1 MAIGDG
7 LLMTRRAL
15 LLATVGLLALAG
27 IAPRGRAAASA
38 FEARGSSGPRAA
50 IAITEDFHGIPH
62 VRAQSLHDAFWAQGY
77 LVARDR
83 LFQLDFEMRR
93 SMGRM
98 AEAFGPEFVAADRAA
113 RLFHYRG
120 NVAAELAA
128 IPADVVEC
136 VQGYC
141 AGINAWIDEIAD
153 NPALAPLEYQLL
165 GIAPIRWSLEDCVR
179 LRDAGSDDADEQI
192 RRAQLQA
199 RGLLEYETWRDPLRP
214 AWDFTVPEGLDCAA
228 IGPDDLGALRDLNRL
243 PPFEPKAA
251 APISREARRSDLA
264 AQGSNAWTVAK
275 SRTATGRPLLAND
288 PHLAI
293 GGFSPRHIVHL
304 TAPGLDVIGAGNP
317 GLPGIMQGH
326 TDRFAF
332 GRTNFRIDQSD
343 LFVLRTHPEDPER
356 YWHKGEWKVFENHEE
371 DIPVKGQASERA
383 VLRYAEGRPIIAH
396 DPANSR
402 AIAFATV
409 SMLPGANMRFA
420 IVAINLA
427 RDWDSLREAFR
438 LHVSPTNLHY
448 ADIDGNTGWHAIG
461 FAPRRPKHDGL
472 FPVPGDGNFDWT
484 GLLSVEE
491 MPSIFNPEQGW
502 IASANDMN
510 LPPDYPHAERI
521 LSFNWTDPFRHDRIK
536 QVLAAQNPHSQ
547 QDSVAL
553 LHDVRSLPALALKR
567 MLPEVPPAGAVEA
580 AAMLDA
586 WSGDIAADSAA
597 ALLFEMVLP
606 ELLSAFH
613 AQVIPAEARDLIT
626 RVNLEAMLTA
636 LETLSPRIGADPAAI
651 RTALINEAL
660 ERGWDR
666 AIAVAGSDPGA
677 WKWGD
682 LHRVDI
688 AHPLSALPSIAA
700 AFPPIE
706 GGRSGGDG
714 NTVMAR
720 GLRDAGGF
728 DVRHGASFMF
738 VADVGEWDRTRFL
751 LLPGQSADP
760 RSPHYRDF
768 YDKWLAGEMPE
779 LPFSPRAVERVALRR
794 FTITAAP
801 SS

>member
-1 MAIGDG
+1 
-7 LLMTRRAL
+7 MTRRAL

-27 IAPRGRAAASA
+27 IAPPVRAATSA
-38 FEARGSSGPRAA
+38 FTARSGAGPRAA
-50 IAITEDFHGIPH
+50 IAVTQDIHGIPH
-62 VRAQSLHDAFWAQGY
+62 VRAQSLHDAYWAQGY

-83 LFQLDFEMRR
+83 LFQLDFELRR
-93 SMGRM
+93 EMGRM
-98 AEAFGPEFVAADRAA
+98 AEAFGAEFVAADRAA

-120 NVAAELAA
+120 DLQAELAA
-128 IPADVVEC
+128 IPAEVVDC

-141 AGINAWIDEIAD
+141 AGINAWIDEIAE

-165 GIAPIRWSLEDCVR
+165 GIAPLRWSIEDCVLQR
-179 LRDAGSDDADEQI
+179 GSGGDDADEQI
-192 RRAQLQA
+192 RRAQLEA
-199 RGLLEYETWRDPLRP
+199 RGLLEYETWREPLRP
-214 AWDFTVPEGLDCAA
+214 SWEFTVPEGLDCTA
-228 IGPDDLGALRDLNRL
+228 ISQDDLGALRDLNRL
-243 PPFEPKAA
+243 PPFEPEMLAA
-251 APISREARRSDLA
+251 IGREACRSDLA
-264 AQGSNAWTVAK
+264 AQGSNAWTVAG

-304 TAPGLDVIGAGNP
+304 TAPGLDVIGAGYP

-343 LFVLRTHPEDPER
+343 LFVLRTDPEDPER
-356 YWHKGEWKVFENHEE
+356 YWHKGEWKAFETHEE
-371 DIPVKGQASERA
+371 DIPVKGQASDHV
-383 VLRYAEGRPIIAH
+383 VLRYAEGRPVIAR
-396 DPANSR
+396 DPENHR

-409 SMLPGANMRFA
+409 TMLPGANMRFA

-427 RDWDSLREAFR
+427 RDWDSLREASR

-448 ADIDGNTGWHAIG
+448 ADIDGNTGWRAIG
-461 FAPRRPKHDGL
+461 FAPRRPRHDGL
-472 FPVPGDGNFDWT
+472 FPVPGDGAFDWT
-484 GLLSVEE
+484 GLLDVDE
-491 MPSIFNPEQGW
+491 MPRIFNPEQGW

-536 QVLAAQNPHSQ
+536 AVLAEQDTHSQ
-547 QDSVAL
+547 RDSIAL

-567 MLPEVPPAGAVEA
+567 MLPRPPSAEA
-580 AAMLDA
+580 AQAAEMLA
-586 WSGDIAADSAA
+586 SWNGDIADDSAA

-636 LETLSPRIGADPAAI
+636 LETLSPRVGADPEAI
-651 RTALINEAL
+651 RTTLINEAL
-660 ERGWDR
+660 ERGWNR
-666 AIAVAGSDPGA
+666 AIAVAGSNPAA

-682 LHRVDI
+682 LHRVDL

-714 NTVMAR
+714 YTVMAR
-720 GLRDAGGF
+720 GLRDSGGF

-738 VADVGEWDRTRFL
+738 VADVGDWDRTRFL

-768 YDKWLAGEMPE
+768 YDKWLAGEMPQ
-779 LPFSPRAVERVALRR
+779 LPFSPGAIEAAALRK
-794 FTITAAP
+794 FTIPAAP